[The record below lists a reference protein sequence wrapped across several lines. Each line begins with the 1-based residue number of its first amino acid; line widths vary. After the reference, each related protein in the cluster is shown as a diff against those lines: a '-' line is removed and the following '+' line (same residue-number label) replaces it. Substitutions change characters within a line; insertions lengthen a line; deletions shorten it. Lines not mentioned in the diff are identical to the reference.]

1 MRKVIFVIT
10 IVLFLISC
18 NKKVVKI
25 DLNLS
30 RLNTEAIFK
39 LDTINL
45 NDWDSLHI
53 VKPYNT
59 DNLDRLNIPKPIL
72 KEINS
77 TVRTDGTCCLLFIKN
92 DNLVNYSFV
101 PQTVANFA
109 SKELEDISILSS
121 DQVYQLDEE
130 RSVTIP

>member
-45 NDWDSLHI
+45 NDWDSLYI

-59 DNLDRLNIPKPIL
+59 DNLDRFNIPKPIL
-72 KEINS
+72 KKINS
-77 TVRTDGTCCLLFIKN
+77 TVTTDGTCCLLFIKN
-92 DNLVNYSFV
+92 DHLANYSFV